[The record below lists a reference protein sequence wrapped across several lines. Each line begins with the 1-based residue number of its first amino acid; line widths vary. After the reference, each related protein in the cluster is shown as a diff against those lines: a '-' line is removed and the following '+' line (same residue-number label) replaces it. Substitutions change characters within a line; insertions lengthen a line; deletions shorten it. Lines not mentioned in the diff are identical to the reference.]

1 MILSYIQSMPQ
12 TLHRRLYLCK
22 NIKVLLRKL
31 RSLTNCPS
39 LHSYFASEIIAPHII
54 MVKEVRNIRRQVL
67 PHGLTVIT
75 AQMEHIRSASIGI
88 WLETGSRDE
97 TPQSNGISHFIEHM
111 VFKGTKH
118 RTAEEIARQVD
129 SIGGNMDAFTSKECI
144 CFNVKVLDENVPVAL
159 EILTDLVLHPTFT
172 AEDIARER
180 GVILEEIKMDEDNP
194 DYLVHEIFTQNFWKD
209 HPLGKPI
216 LGTKETVKKFERQAV
231 LDTYTHRFAP
241 GNIIVAAAGH
251 LDHDHFVDLVVKH
264 FEHLKPAQNGFHSAE
279 PKIVPRIVLRNK
291 KALEQVQLC
300 IGVPAYP
307 IAHEKRHAGYILNTL
322 LGGGMSSRLFQNIRE
337 RQGLAYSIYSDLN
350 PYRDTG
356 CMAVYAGTSLASA
369 AKVVRSVVN
378 EFRDLKNKPVPEEEL
393 RRSKDQL
400 KGSLMLSLES
410 STARMSNLA
419 RQEMYFD
426 HFQDLDELIEKI
438 EAVTADDLQSLA
450 QEFFKTE
457 SIAVTAL
464 GNLSG
469 LKISRDQLTC

>member
-1 MILSYIQSMPQ
+1 M
-12 TLHRRLYLCK
+12 
-22 NIKVLLRKL
+22 
-31 RSLTNCPS
+31 
-39 LHSYFASEIIAPHII
+39 F
-54 MVKEVRNIRRQVL
+54 KEVRSIRRQVL

-75 AQMEHIRSASIGI
+75 EQMEHIRSASIGI

-97 TPQSNGISHFIEHM
+97 MPQSNGISHFIEHM

-144 CFNVKVLDENVPVAL
+144 CFNVKVLDEHVPLAL
-159 EILTDLVLHPTFT
+159 EILSDLVLYPNFT
-172 AEDIARER
+172 DEDIARER

-251 LDHDHFVDLVVKH
+251 LDHDQFVDLVVKH
-264 FEHLKPAQNGFHSAE
+264 FEHLKPAQNGFHSPA

-307 IAHEKRHAGYILNTL
+307 IAHEKRYAGYILNTL

-369 AKVVRSVVN
+369 AKVVQSVVG
-378 EFRDLKNKPVPEEEL
+378 EFRDLKIRPVPEEEL

-426 HFQDLDELIEKI
+426 RFQDLDELVQKI

-457 SIAVTAL
+457 SVAVTVL

-469 LKISRDQLTC
+469 LKISRNQLTC

>member
-1 MILSYIQSMPQ
+1 
-12 TLHRRLYLCK
+12 
-22 NIKVLLRKL
+22 
-31 RSLTNCPS
+31 
-39 LHSYFASEIIAPHII
+39 
-54 MVKEVRNIRRQVL
+54 MVKEVRNIRRKVL

-75 AQMEHIRSASIGI
+75 EQMQHIRSASIGI

-97 TPQSNGISHFIEHM
+97 DSESNGISHFIEHM

-129 SIGGNMDAFTSKECI
+129 SIGGNMDAFTAKECI
-144 CFNVKVLDENVPVAL
+144 CFNVKVLDEHVPVAL
-159 EILTDLVLHPTFT
+159 DILADLVLHPIFD
-172 AEDIARER
+172 AQDITRER

-216 LGTKETVKKFERQAV
+216 LGTKETVKRFERQAV
-231 LDTYTHRFAP
+231 FDTYAHRFAP
-241 GNIIVAAAGH
+241 GNIIVSAAGN
-251 LDHDHFVDLVVKH
+251 LDHDKFVELVSKH
-264 FEHLKPAQNGFHSAE
+264 FDHMKPAKNGFHSAQ
-279 PKIVPRIVLRNK
+279 PKISSRIILRNK

-300 IGVPAYP
+300 LGVPCHP
-307 IAHEKRHAGYILNTL
+307 IAHEQRHAGYVLNTL

-356 CMAVYAGTSLASA
+356 CLAVYAGTSLASA
-369 AKVVRSVVN
+369 SKVVQSVVS
-378 EFRDLKNKPVPEEEL
+378 EFRKLKQEVVSDEEL

-426 HFQDLDELIEKI
+426 RFYDLDELIAKI
-438 EAVTADDLQSLA
+438 EAVTASDLQSLA
-450 QEFFKTE
+450 NEFFQTE
-457 SIAVTAL
+457 KVAVAAL
-464 GNLSG
+464 GNLHG
-469 LKISRDQLTC
+469 LKISRDQLAC